1 MPKKKKKR
9 FFKKAKVKIS
19 TPQLVMLTA
28 IIASL
33 SILMLFF
40 SILFPGKK
48 TSVASKNAES
58 VPNAVEKQVPSET
71 VSSVAVENKTG
82 RNQVMP
88 ENKGKPVP
96 AKTVKPSESEN
107 TAASKKTAPEKSEN
121 AQKVPS
127 IAKKTSGSQLP
138 LEKKHPSPSAAV
150 QKNVNSSESQKNP
163 PAVQKTDRKTSQPE
177 NSQKVGKK
185 SSVYQLV
192 PQSVNNALLVFVF
205 DDGGQNIFQLKKYLE
220 LPFPVTVA
228 VLPGLAHSEE
238 SASLVRNSRHEL
250 FLHQPMQAKN
260 LSVNPGPGA
269 ILPQMTFQ
277 QIRQIIAENIR
288 QIGPVAGFNNHEGSL
303 ILENPVLV
311 EAFLEEAAAQKIY
324 FLDSKTSAASV
335 AKSVALEM
343 GISIY
348 SRDIFLDNIKTRENV
363 VSELLKG
370 LEIANKKGQ
379 CIMIGHVW
387 SADLIPAILTEF
399 YPVLFEKGYRFS
411 VVSQAKFD

>member
-48 TSVASKNAES
+48 TSVASKSAES
-58 VPNAVEKQVPSET
+58 VPNSVEKQVLSET

-107 TAASKKTAPEKSEN
+107 TAASKKTAPKKSEN

-127 IAKKTSGSQLP
+127 IAKKTSGSQPP

-163 PAVQKTDRKTSQPE
+163 PAVQKTDRK
-177 NSQKVGKK
+177 NFILL
-185 SSVYQLV
+185 QL
-192 PQSVNNALLVFVF
+192 
-205 DDGGQNIFQLKKYLE
+205 
-220 LPFPVTVA
+220 
-228 VLPGLAHSEE
+228 
-238 SASLVRNSRHEL
+238 
-250 FLHQPMQAKN
+250 
-260 LSVNPGPGA
+260 
-269 ILPQMTFQ
+269 
-277 QIRQIIAENIR
+277 
-288 QIGPVAGFNNHEGSL
+288 
-303 ILENPVLV
+303 
-311 EAFLEEAAAQKIY
+311 
-324 FLDSKTSAASV
+324 
-335 AKSVALEM
+335 
-343 GISIY
+343 
-348 SRDIFLDNIKTRENV
+348 
-363 VSELLKG
+363 
-370 LEIANKKGQ
+370 
-379 CIMIGHVW
+379 
-387 SADLIPAILTEF
+387 
-399 YPVLFEKGYRFS
+399 
-411 VVSQAKFD
+411 